1 MAEAALIATAMQAF
15 RRLARPLDL
24 KLGQFSATVVSAS
37 DDPAQAVLRLTD
49 GDRVLILKWHS
60 QPQAV
65 RALVKSAEAQTA
77 ATASLHGVP
86 GLHVPQVLA
95 AGLAEKAVLLEPPL
109 GQPLQDGGTDLGR
122 VAHWLDVFHAKTL
135 TTPRAF
141 QPKFMVA
148 HVERMAADAAR
159 RPNALPDV
167 PEFQRCAS
175 LIVQQADRAEGHSIA
190 VAQSHGDFAA
200 RNTHLT
206 PDVVSVDSFRPASA
220 APVAFDV
227 ARLLMDILPLSD
239 MPADDGLPAA
249 VLDGF
254 FARYTHLAPDDPVL
268 MFLLKTRLL
277 AEWRMIPAKPAT
289 HNARQARRWQ
299 GVQALAGKLLTQ

>member
-1 MAEAALIATAMQAF
+1 MAEAALIAAAMQAF

-37 DDPAQAVLRLTD
+37 DDPPQAVLRLTD

-65 RALVKSAEAQTA
+65 RALVKSAEAQA
-77 ATASLHGVP
+77 AARSTLNGVP

-109 GQPLQDGGTDLGR
+109 GQPLQGDTPDLR
-122 VAHWLDVFHAKTL
+122 RAAHWLDVFHSKTL

-159 RPNALPDV
+159 RPNALPEAA
-167 PEFQRCAS
+167 EFQRCAG

-190 VAQSHGDFAA
+190 VAQSHGNFAT
-200 RNTHLT
+200 RNIHLT
-206 PDVVSVDSFRPASA
+206 EDGVWVDDFRPASA
-220 APVAFDV
+220 APVAFDA
-227 ARLLMDILPLSD
+227 ARLLMDVMPTSD
-239 MPADDGLPAA
+239 VPSDNGLPVAI
-249 VLDGF
+249 LDGF

-299 GVQALAGKLLTQ
+299 ALQALAPKLLGE

>member
-1 MAEAALIATAMQAF
+1 MAEAALIAAAMQAF

-24 KLGQFSATVVSAS
+24 KLGQFSATPVSAS

-49 GDRVLILKWHS
+49 GDRVMILKWHS
-60 QPQAV
+60 KPQAV

-77 ATASLHGVP
+77 ARAALHGVS

-109 GQPLQDGGTDLGR
+109 GQPLQEDTLDLGR
-122 VAHWLDVFHAKTL
+122 AAHWLDVFHGKTL

-159 RPNALPDV
+159 RPNALPDAV
-167 PEFQRCAS
+167 EFQHCAS
-175 LIVQQADRAEGHSIA
+175 LIVQQADRAEGHMVA
-190 VAQSHGDFAA
+190 VAQSHGGFAA
-200 RNTHLT
+200 RNIHLT
-206 PDVVSVDSFRPASA
+206 ADVVSVDDFRPASA

-227 ARLLMDILPLSD
+227 ARLLMDVMPLSD
-239 MPADDGLPAA
+239 PSADEGLPAA
-249 VLDGF
+249 VLDQV

-268 MFLLKTRLL
+268 AFLLKTRLL
-277 AEWRMIPAKPAT
+277 AEWRMIPPKAAV

-299 GVQALAGKLLTQ
+299 GVQALAVKLLAQ